1 MQRPQ
6 PLKHFHRKHIPGIF
20 GHDIRNQSI
29 NVLRAISP
37 ERMIVRA
44 KTVPA
49 VLAFAMRRL
58 HLHPPQPGPAI
69 HHKVIPVAIAP
80 GLRHRKSQ
88 TRDFRQKRRL
98 RNLPSPLPRNH
109 RPPPLRL
116 RPQTPNLGHQI
127 PNHLTNAH
135 HRHYLSLTTLS
146 SQVRG
151 WVPRFSPLLR
161 EVGDS
166 TPTPDFTRWVS
177 GSPRSWVSGSP
188 TRGNKSRVRLASL
201 FSLARILTPDTKTPS
216 EPQTQKPPRTIP
228 SEGANFSQCGYP
240 LIIPNPEI

>member
-1 MQRPQ
+1 MSALPPQNPPPLAISLKFRSLLLRLRKQLQRPQ

-58 HLHPPQPGPAI
+58 HLHPSQASPAI

-98 RNLPSPLPRNH
+98 RNLPPPLSRNH
-109 RPPPLRL
+109 RPPPLDL
-116 RPQTPNLGHQI
+116 RPNSTNLRHRHQI
-127 PNHLTNAH
+127 PNHHTDTH
-135 HRHYLSLTTLS
+135 HRFTPLTTRFQLNN
-146 SQVRG
+146 
-151 WVPRFSPLLR
+151 WAPRFSPLLR
-161 EVGDS
+161 EVGD
-166 TPTPDFTRWVS
+166 
-177 GSPRSWVSGSP
+177 
-188 TRGNKSRVRLASL
+188 TRGHSQCGCPVPSAFFALG
-201 FSLARILTPDTKTPS
+201 ARILTCPSDATCSSSPKDTMS
-216 EPQTQKPPRTIP
+216 
-228 SEGANFSQCGYP
+228 S
-240 LIIPNPEI
+240 